1 MTDSWQLLAWII
13 LERDFRA
20 KIRNAIKEGNLE
32 AYVKKAG
39 FNVDQDY
46 LNNLKKL
53 NMDDVENMKVKD
65 LHDELLGNVGIE
77 PCW

>member
-13 LERDFRA
+13 LEKDFRA
-20 KIRNAIKEGNLE
+20 KIKQAISDGKLAE
-32 AYVKKAG
+32 YVKKGG
-39 FNVDQDY
+39 FNVDTEY
-46 LNNLKKL
+46 LEKLKNL